1 MKRIFSKKF
10 IAQALFI
17 VMAFVI
23 CASMYKPIIVKT
35 DNHRENTLTLFLDS
49 LKDQDWYEMNCF
61 DGKLHSTI
69 GKTPVNLD
77 SWSQA
82 FERRCQILW
91 GKFQKIYTVDVRE
104 GKIEYSNAFENKL
117 KLWFH
122 DMEYLVQ
129 AMKSQ
134 SSIHVRNQYTKEH
147 TIYNPLRANRPMQP
161 QNKDP
166 KVYVD
171 ELSSATKKM
180 CDFCNYEKLTAKDI
194 FGRIEGKHSVT
205 AANAF
210 KLDKWHGLML
220 SKRHNPSEITEE
232 EFVDLFN
239 TTLKWFKKVN
249 SIDKS
254 SRFSNVL
261 WDSLPHA
268 GASQLHPHIHGLM
281 DSEHYYGILEEQNA
295 ASLEYY
301 EATGNNYWEDII
313 EIHHALGLTKRF
325 GGAIAITSLTSRK
338 DNEVI
343 LLSDEPSLDLF
354 RLLYYVVQT
363 YYQKFK
369 LYCHSSGMAF
379 PVLGERRDRSLPA
392 LIRIATRGDCGSV
405 RSDISSLE
413 LYTAYNVNV
422 DVYKVISNIS
432 DTVTNLTARSSI
444 DWNPMMPW
452 L

>member
-1 MKRIFSKKF
+1 M
-10 IAQALFI
+10 
-17 VMAFVI
+17 
-23 CASMYKPIIVKT
+23 
-35 DNHRENTLTLFLDS
+35 
-49 LKDQDWYEMNCF
+49 
-61 DGKLHSTI
+61 
-69 GKTPVNLD
+69 
-77 SWSQA
+77 
-82 FERRCQILW
+82 
-91 GKFQKIYTVDVRE
+91 
-104 GKIEYSNAFENKL
+104 
-117 KLWFH
+117 
-122 DMEYLVQ
+122 
-129 AMKSQ
+129 